1 MNILKKSLCTA
12 ALIGAFQVTATAAD
26 QPENKAHT
34 PEPTSLS
41 QLCKAFTTTTEDMY
55 AKYVQRA
62 KEQGTD
68 AKSYEDF
75 ISQDLNAGD
84 ALKQCQNS
92 DTEKPQDQQ
101 KEAPKHHKPRDAA
114 QLFYV

>member
-1 MNILKKSLCTA
+1 MNILKNSLCAA

-34 PEPTSLS
+34 PEPTSLT
-41 QLCKAFTTTTEDMY
+41 QLCEAFTKTTEDMY
-55 AKYVQRA
+55 TKYVQRV

-84 ALKQCQNS
+84 ALQKCQNS
-92 DTEKPQDQQ
+92 DTEKPQEQQ
-101 KEAPKHHKPRDAA
+101 EDTPKHTPRDAA